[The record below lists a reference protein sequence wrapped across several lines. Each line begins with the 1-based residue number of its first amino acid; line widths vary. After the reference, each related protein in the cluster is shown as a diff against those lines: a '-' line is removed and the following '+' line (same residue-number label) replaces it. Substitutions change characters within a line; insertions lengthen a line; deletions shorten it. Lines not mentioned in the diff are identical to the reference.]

1 MGEGTGS
8 GPHQNAGTRI
18 EHILGLLSRVDDVFQ
33 LLVAAV
39 LLLTAALVF
48 GDLLWTLVTTLQGGE
63 TSLIRLS
70 YRLIHDALLVLIILE
85 LVWSSLSFFRGHELP
100 LEPFLI
106 VAIIASIR
114 RILFLGVQAV
124 EEVTEAVMLDLALHS
139 AMVLVFSV
147 SLWIIRRSRALA
159 R

>member
-1 MGEGTGS
+1 
-8 GPHQNAGTRI
+8 
-18 EHILGLLSRVDDVFQ
+18 VDDVFQ

-48 GDLLWTLVTTLQGGE
+48 WDLLWTLFTTLGRNE
-63 TSLIRLS
+63 ASLIRLS

-147 SLWIIRRSRALA
+147 SLWIIRRSRTHA